1 MHEHWVVFVTLIY
14 KQGTTADLRL
24 NVSMPRLARPVL
36 LNTSPVDGLMPN
48 PSNEAASPSILYLI
62 VEWLQPVT
70 SSERCIYLHV
80 VCLSAWQMRANTK
93 QKLPRRCPQC
103 YESKSFILSS
113 RLLALNVAKI
123 AETVQHLDT
132 VANSFT
138 FKLKIITELDNR
150 KSLFI

>member
-1 MHEHWVVFVTLIY
+1 MNAELCLWHLYIN
-14 KQGTTADLRL
+14 KGTIADLRL

-36 LNTSPVDGLMPN
+36 LNTSPVDGLIPN
-48 PSNEAASPSILYLI
+48 PSREAASPSILYLI

-70 SSERCIYLHV
+70 RSEKWIYLF
-80 VCLSAWQMRANTK
+80 CLSAWQMRANTK

-103 YESKSFILSS
+103 YESKSLILSS

-150 KSLFI
+150 KSLLI